1 LILTIVL
8 DKDSFA
14 STKKNTELSG
24 EKMPKTRMTNQRR
37 VILEELRKVDTHPTV
52 DELYTIVKARMPHIS
67 LGTVYRNL
75 DLLTETGEVLKLDSA
90 GSMRRYDGRTEPHRH
105 VRCRVCGRVG
115 DIFDAEDAPSHS
127 NVSVPG
133 FTVTAVRI
141 EYDGICD
148 ECRAAAEAQASQ
160 AV

>member
-1 LILTIVL
+1 
-8 DKDSFA
+8 
-14 STKKNTELSG
+14 
-24 EKMPKTRMTNQRR
+24 MPKTRMTNQRR

-90 GSMRRYDGRTEPHRH
+90 GTMRRYDGNIKPHRH
-105 VRCRVCGRVG
+105 VRCRVCGRIG
-115 DIFDAEDAPSHS
+115 DIFEAEEDPSLSHL
-127 NVSVPG
+127 SVPG
-133 FTVTAVRI
+133 FTVTAVRV

-148 ECRAAAEAQASQ
+148 ECRAAAEAQTSQ
-160 AV
+160 AI

>member
-1 LILTIVL
+1 
-8 DKDSFA
+8 
-14 STKKNTELSG
+14 
-24 EKMPKTRMTNQRR
+24 MPKTRMTNQRR

-90 GSMRRYDGRTEPHRH
+90 GSMRRYDGRTAPHRH
-105 VRCRVCGRVG
+105 VRCRVCGRIG
-115 DIFDAEDAPSHS
+115 DIFDTEDGPSIS
-127 NVSVPG
+127 NISGPG
-133 FTVTAVRI
+133 FTVNAVRV
-141 EYDGICD
+141 EYEGIGD
-148 ECRAAAEAQASQ
+148 ECRAAAEAQACQ

>member
-1 LILTIVL
+1 
-8 DKDSFA
+8 
-14 STKKNTELSG
+14 
-24 EKMPKTRMTNQRR
+24 MPKTRMTNQRR

-105 VRCRVCGRVG
+105 VRCRV
-115 DIFDAEDAPSHS
+115 
-127 NVSVPG
+127 
-133 FTVTAVRI
+133 
-141 EYDGICD
+141 
-148 ECRAAAEAQASQ
+148 
-160 AV
+160 

>member
-1 LILTIVL
+1 M
-8 DKDSFA
+8 S
-14 STKKNTELSG
+14 
-24 EKMPKTRMTNQRR
+24 KTRMTNQRR

-90 GSMRRYDGRTEPHRH
+90 GSMRRYDGRTTPHRH
-105 VRCRVCGRVG
+105 VRCRVCGRIG
-115 DIFDAEDAPSHS
+115 DIFDAEDEPSIS
-127 NVSVPG
+127 NISVPG
-133 FTVTAVRI
+133 FTVNAVRI
-141 EYDGICD
+141 EYEGLCD

>member
-1 LILTIVL
+1 M
-8 DKDSFA
+8 S
-14 STKKNTELSG
+14 
-24 EKMPKTRMTNQRR
+24 KTRMTNQRR
-37 VILEELRKVDTHPTV
+37 VILEELRKVHTHPTV

-90 GSMRRYDGRTEPHRH
+90 GSMRRYDGHTEPHRH
-105 VRCRVCGRVG
+105 VRCRVCGRIG
-115 DIFDAEDAPSHS
+115 DIFDAEDDTPKVDSL
-127 NVSVPG
+127 NVPG
-133 FTVTAVRI
+133 FTVTSVRV

-148 ECRAAAEAQASQ
+148 ECKAAQASEVQ